1 MKVNV
6 EELSQVQRRIT
17 VELPAKEVDKT
28 LNKVYNKLK
37 NSVKIKGFRPG
48 KVPRPIMERYY
59 GDQAASEASQ
69 ELLGGSY
76 AEALKESGLEPVAQ
90 PISTSTLPRRER
102 TSSTS

>member
-28 LNKVYNKLK
+28 LNKIYNKLK

-48 KVPRPIMERYY
+48 KAPRPILERYY

-76 AEALKESGLEPVAQ
+76 ADALKESGIEPVAQ
-90 PISTSTLPRRER
+90 PDFDFDPPKPARI
-102 TSSTS
+102 SSTS